1 MNIEFYFGHLN
12 ILKRSEQEVVHS
24 IFSSYIGYAHS
35 YFNTKFLKHSISM

>member
-24 IFSSYIGYAHS
+24 IFFFIYRIR
-35 YFNTKFLKHSISM
+35 TFLFLSLIQNS